1 MLTTEQEEIIGSAM
15 SPLFEYLEHEVIVDV
30 ANRIKETMTY
40 SRTAELEAQRLH
52 ELGFSPAQIRKAA
65 MKILRADA
73 EYRKA
78 VAKNTLDHK
87 KMVKKR
93 LRSIFNAAMKTKS
106 RLFRDAADLSYL
118 DDLRVW
124 KQAGKKLTD
133 RSFLPQIV
141 EAVGKQTADTMKSLA
156 QSTGFKTMSG
166 YEPIESL
173 YRRELDKAMVKV
185 CTGTFSQEQ
194 VVYDTVH
201 SLSASGLRNIDFASG
216 RSMQLDTAVKLAVRT
231 GAHQVSAKV
240 MDANI
245 ESTGENLVYVSKHWG
260 ARNTGTGHANH
271 EQWQGKVYFI
281 KDGTDY
287 SDEARRIGQDRIMS
301 LWYATGYSADGAREN
316 DPLGLNGYNCR
327 HKHYVWF
334 LGRSSLP
341 KEDPEPGP
349 VTVNGKTYDYYSMSQ
364 KMRSMERNIRALK
377 REREALASLGMDTKA
392 VSSRIKG
399 KMKEYEEF
407 CKKCGVKPDINR
419 LRYECGT
426 SDLTKTEAWKQ
437 YNDEKAAHSNSPGVQ
452 VSFDETKNYKIELN
466 GYAEEI
472 NAGLSKAAMEVA
484 KEGSKTGWE
493 HMRLVNLKNGT
504 IECPY
509 TDGEPSQVGGK
520 VLWDYLKNHKD
531 QKYAFIHNHNVATE
545 LSLPDVELMMTE
557 QQLPIV
563 ASVRNDGIIYL
574 VESNGKHCNEVPYIR
589 YEKEAEEFMQNYGD
603 KSDIGKY
610 SFDKEIFYRDLVIN
624 EFSKEGMKIYG
635 E

>member
-1 MLTTEQEEIIGSAM
+1 MGAWIEIG
-15 SPLFEYLEHEVIVDV
+15 H
-30 ANRIKETMTY
+30 N
-40 SRTAELEAQRLH
+40 
-52 ELGFSPAQIRKAA
+52 
-65 MKILRADA
+65 
-73 EYRKA
+73 
-78 VAKNTLDHK
+78 
-87 KMVKKR
+87 
-93 LRSIFNAAMKTKS
+93 
-106 RLFRDAADLSYL
+106 
-118 DDLRVW
+118 
-124 KQAGKKLTD
+124 
-133 RSFLPQIV
+133 
-141 EAVGKQTADTMKSLA
+141 
-156 QSTGFKTMSG
+156 
-166 YEPIESL
+166 
-173 YRRELDKAMVKV
+173 
-185 CTGTFSQEQ
+185 
-194 VVYDTVH
+194 
-201 SLSASGLRNIDFASG
+201 
-216 RSMQLDTAVKLAVRT
+216 MQLDTAVKLAVRT
-231 GAHQVSAKV
+231 GAHQVSARI

-245 ESTGENLVYVSKHWG
+245 QGTGENLVYVSRHWG

-301 LWYATGYSADGAREN
+301 LWYATGYSADGTRES

-334 LGRSSLP
+334 EGTSSLP
-341 KEDPEPGP
+341 KEDPEPDP

-392 VSSRIKG
+392 VSSKIRG
-399 KMKEYEEF
+399 KIKEYEEF
-407 CKKCGVKPDINR
+407 CDKCGVKPDINR
-419 LRYECGT
+419 MMYECGT
-426 SDLTKTEAWKQ
+426 SDPTKTEAWKQ
-437 YNDEKAAHSNSPGVQ
+437 YEDEKTAHSNSPGMQ
-452 VSFDETKNYKIELN
+452 VYYDETKSYKIELN
-466 GYAEEI
+466 GYTKEI
-472 NAGLSKAAMEVA
+472 NAGLSKAAIDVA

-493 HMRLVNLKNGT
+493 HMRLVNLENGV
-504 IECPY
+504 IECQH
-509 TDGEPSQVGGK
+509 TDGESSQVGGK
-520 VLWDYLKNHKD
+520 ILWDYLKNHKD

-610 SFDKEIFYRDLVIN
+610 SLDKEIFYRNLVIQ